1 MWVKP
6 FQNLRSSAEIDLNR
20 EFPQHVMARWLGH
33 SENVALKHYLRT
45 TDDDFLR
52 AAGVPH
58 QAGEK
63 GEAVGRSTQAKQH
76 AAAPNRTKS
85 PAQQKTPTA
94 TGVKLIDATQCEMMQ
109 TKQVPPQGLE
119 QLPFSSW
126 NRDISDQGVVGG
138 DITHFVEAQLY
149 MRIVKSRI
157 GFYLVGDLTTSILS
171 AVA

>member
-1 MWVKP
+1 MGANAAARGGTLAWA
-6 FQNLRSSAEIDLNR
+6 LRERRPEALSKNNRRRFSAGSWRAPSSR
-20 EFPQHVMARWLGH
+20 R
-33 SENVALKHYLRT
+33 KR
-45 TDDDFLR
+45 
-52 AAGVPH
+52 
-58 QAGEK
+58 
-63 GEAVGRSTQAKQH
+63 RSTQAKQH

-94 TGVKLIDATQCEMMQ
+94 TGVTLIDATQCEMMQ

-157 GFYLVGDLTTSILS
+157 GFYLVGALTTSILS